1 MQMANICQRNVY
13 RLFTVALTAVLLSG
27 CGFQPL
33 YATPD
38 GSGSHPILRQINVD
52 TIVSTGDAGEG
63 NLAVQPILR
72 SALEDR
78 LLVGQLTSPEYDLKV
93 EVTPRARRVGVQI
106 DASVSRFNYQL
117 FSRYQLVHRATGA
130 RIIGR
135 PSAISSF
142 NQVTSQYSSLF
153 SERTT
158 VETASKRLA
167 EEIERD
173 ILFQFKDLMK
183 RIDEAK
189 EKNTPRPEDPPKFER
204 DLEDRNFDPDF
215 DPELIP
221 GR

>member
-1 MQMANICQRNVY
+1 MASVY
-13 RLFTVALTAVLLSG
+13 RMIMIAMVGVLLSG
-27 CGFQPL
+27 CGFEPL
-33 YATPD
+33 YATPN
-38 GSGSHPILRQINVD
+38 GSGSHPNLRQINVD
-52 TIVSTGDAGEG
+52 TIISTGDAGEG

-78 LLVGQLTSPEYDLKV
+78 LLVGQLTSPDYDLRV

-117 FSRYQLVHRATGA
+117 FSRYQLVHRETGA
-130 RIIGR
+130 RITGR
-135 PSAISSF
+135 PSAIASF

-158 VETASKRLA
+158 VEKASTRLA

-183 RIDEAK
+183 QIEDR
-189 EKNTPRPEDPPKFER
+189 KNDKTPRPDDPPTFER

>member
-1 MQMANICQRNVY
+1 MRIHILKSAQLVFMV
-13 RLFTVALTAVLLSG
+13 LMLPLLSA

-38 GSGSHPILRQINVD
+38 GAGTHPILRQINVA
-52 TIVSTGDAGEG
+52 TIVSTRDAGEG

-72 SALEDR
+72 RSLENR
-78 LLVGQLTSPEYDLKV
+78 LLVGQQTSADYDLIV

-117 FSRYQLVHRATGA
+117 ISRYQLIHRATGA
-130 RIIGR
+130 TITGK
-135 PSAISSF
+135 PVSVAAF
-142 NQVTSQYSSLF
+142 NQVTAQYSSLF

-158 VETASKRLA
+158 VEKASERLA

-173 ILFQFKDLMK
+173 ILFQVGDLMK
-183 RIDEAK
+183 RIETAK
-189 EKNTPRPEDPPKFER
+189 AKGAKPLEELPEFEVDP
-204 DLEDRNFDPDF
+204 DGGFDPDF

-221 GR
+221 N